1 MLRGLKEIVINL
13 LYMGTIFIALP
24 SAYYVAKWYYYLK
37 NGAVYKFLKF
47 MSLEHNIVVAVIVFI
62 TATVVFATLYSIFVK
77 IIDFVLDFFV
87 EYFWRIVGISFLGVL
102 AFPFVFSY
110 AFVILPLKHL
120 YIFIKYLKILFHIKF
135 WNLYPFVFLCFF
147 GVVGFLLY
155 HFNAYD
161 FLQLKYK
168 ELSKFVLSMKKFD
181 YVAFCYLMLFCF
193 VVNLISFVFI
203 LFFKKIEKILYIK
216 LYEYLQSISDEYEYD
231 EDTGSYRHKQH
242 YEYEEPK
249 KEQDE
254 RLKLA
259 CQMFFININKLSEIT
274 QDELKQKYHKL
285 ARMFHPDFH
294 KEKKEQMDTKMKE
307 INNTY
312 EFLKQH
318 IGA

>member
-1 MLRGLKEIVINL
+1 MTVSSSGAKATLQKSRTVGRLKMHSRIQLESQTGVGWYSGILEKLFAL
-13 LYMGTIFIALP
+13 LCL
-24 SAYYVAKWYYYLK
+24 LK
-37 NGAVYKFLKF
+37 NNTAADLKKSTPTGA
-47 MSLEHNIVVAVIVFI
+47 
-62 TATVVFATLYSIFVK
+62 
-77 IIDFVLDFFV
+77 
-87 EYFWRIVGISFLGVL
+87 
-102 AFPFVFSY
+102 
-110 AFVILPLKHL
+110 
-120 YIFIKYLKILFHIKF
+120 LF
-135 WNLYPFVFLCFF
+135 
-147 GVVGFLLY
+147 
-155 HFNAYD
+155 
-161 FLQLKYK
+161 
-168 ELSKFVLSMKKFD
+168 
-181 YVAFCYLMLFCF
+181 
-193 VVNLISFVFI
+193 FVFI

-259 CQMFFININKLSEIT
+259 CQMFSININKLSEIT